1 MSIFVLL
8 LSMISFAFG
17 APINRESVRN
27 AAPQIEACADGGCV
41 QQFRQ

>member
-17 APINRESVRN
+17 SPINRESVKT
-27 AAPQIEACADGGCV
+27 APQIDACASGGCV
-41 QQFRQ
+41 EQIRQ